1 MSEKEEFKY
10 RYKALTMEE
19 RKEIDSIRR
28 QYVKNPE
35 DDKLSRL
42 RMLDNRVKNTANG
55 MALFFGICGLLVF
68 GLGMAMVL
76 SWSLYAGGSVVAI
89 IGAALC
95 GMAYPIYRRMYEYMK
110 KKYEKEIIRLSEE
123 LLNDKE

>member
-10 RYKALTMEE
+10 RYKALTVEE

-28 QYVKNPE
+28 QYAKGAE

-42 RMLDNRVKNTANG
+42 RMLDNRVKNTANCV
-55 MALFFGICGLLVF
+55 ALIFGICGMLVF

-76 SWSLYAGGSVVAI
+76 NWSLYVGGSIVAVVGAI
-89 IGAALC
+89 LC
-95 GMAYPIYRRMYEYMK
+95 GMAYPIYRRVYGYMK
-110 KKYEKEIIRLSEE
+110 EKHKEEIILISEE
-123 LLNDKE
+123 LLSDKE